1 MSDTYHAP
9 EPYRAWAKG
18 DEYHGGPWH
27 VYILDTDAGH
37 YIGHTGNLERRI
49 GEHERGQHKATRGF
63 RPTLVWA
70 TEQPSRE
77 EATLLEATLKSLRD
91 QRADTFE
98 AMTGIKP
105 IPLVSHEEMIDRL
118 RSAWK
123 EQHDLIQAQK
133 ELIDQLRSEREE
145 QRNIVQKQNDVI
157 EILREFNDKLQ
168 KQSEVYGELL
178 EKSYTHRVSDAVH
191 DRLIE
196 GWKNDFPF
204 SDKFRDRVNMA
215 LDAGANVGDI
225 LGFLIELLY
234 TVFQVYF
241 PHFTAD
247 DELLNQISAAL
258 IDGSNVGCTIG
269 VLIHRI
275 TLIDDLNKSNGIL
288 DISKWGEWHD
298 LDPSEQDEALI
309 EFWKGNRSAED
320 YA

>member
-27 VYILDTDAGH
+27 VYILHTTAGH

-49 GEHERGQHKATRGF
+49 SEHERGQHKGTRGL

-91 QRADTFE
+91 QEADTFE

-105 IPLVSHEEMIDRL
+105 LPLVSHE
-118 RSAWK
+118 
-123 EQHDLIQAQK
+123 
-133 ELIDQLRSEREE
+133 EREE

-157 EILREFNDKLQ
+157 GILREFNDKLQ

-178 EKSYTHRVSDAVH
+178 EKSYTHRASDAVH
-191 DRLIE
+191 DRLLE

-215 LDAGANVGDI
+215 LDAGANAGDI
-225 LGFLIELLY
+225 PGFLIELLY
-234 TVFQVYF
+234 TVFQVHF
-241 PHFTAD
+241 PHFNAD

-258 IDGSNVGCTIG
+258 IDRSNVECTIG
-269 VLIHRI
+269 VLIHKI

-298 LDPSEQDEALI
+298 LDLSDQDEALI

>member
-27 VYILDTDAGH
+27 VYILHTAAGH

-49 GEHERGQHKATRGF
+49 GEHERGQHKATLGL

-105 IPLVSHEEMIDRL
+105 IPLVSHEE
-118 RSAWK
+118 
-123 EQHDLIQAQK
+123 
-133 ELIDQLRSEREE
+133 LIDQLRSAQKE
-145 QRNIVQKQNDVI
+145 QRDIVQKQNNAIRILKERNDIQKERI
-157 EILREFNDKLQ
+157 ENYQ
-168 KQSEVYGELL
+168 KLL
-178 EKSYTHRVSDAVH
+178 ELAYTDRVVVAVLE
-191 DRLIE
+191 RVKA
-196 GWKNDFPF
+196 GWAHDFPF
-204 SDKFRDRVNMA
+204 TDKFRDRINRA
-215 LDAGANVGDI
+215 LDAGADAGYI
-225 LGFLIELLY
+225 LGFLLELLY
-234 TVFQVYF
+234 TFSRLRYF

-247 DELLNQISAAL
+247 DELLNQISTAL
-258 IDGSNVGCTIG
+258 ITGRNVGYTIGILIDRITFRDYINMSNVANYS
-269 VLIHRI
+269 RMF
-275 TLIDDLNKSNGIL
+275 D
-288 DISKWGEWHD
+288 SKWYD
-298 LDPSEQDEALI
+298 LDPIDRNEALI